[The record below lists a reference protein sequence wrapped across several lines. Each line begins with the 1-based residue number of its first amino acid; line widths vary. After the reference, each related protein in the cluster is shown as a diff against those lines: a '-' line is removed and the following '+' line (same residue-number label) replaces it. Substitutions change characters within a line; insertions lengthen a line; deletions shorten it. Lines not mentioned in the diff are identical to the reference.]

1 MTEQTLI
8 ENRYRNRGTHMTI
21 EHLEM
26 LADSIEVALGKGH
39 RGYTIRGAEMD
50 WVVQALRH
58 VIERSNTKSRAPLA
72 ESINSGL

>member
-1 MTEQTLI
+1 MTTE
-8 ENRYRNRGTHMTI
+8 R
-21 EHLEM
+21 LEE
-26 LADSIEVALGKGH
+26 LAASIEIALTKGH

-58 VIERSNTKSRAPLA
+58 VIERSDTKSRAPLA